1 MIKKQTI
8 MEDSK
13 PKYEVFVV
21 NTAQYYTL
29 HTKKYG
35 LRKKWQPTDQNEI
48 RSFIPGTILEVYV
61 KEGQEVPAG
70 EKLLKYEAMKMQ
82 TILEMPFTGTI
93 KEVNVSVGD
102 KVRKDQLMILLEE

>member
-1 MIKKQTI
+1 MQ
-8 MEDSK
+8 ENK

-35 LRKKWQPTDQNEI
+35 MRKRWQPIDLNEI
-48 RSFIPGTILEVYV
+48 RSFIPGTILEIYV
-61 KEGQEVPAG
+61 KAGQEVPAG
-70 EKLLKYEAMKMQ
+70 DKLIKYEAMKMQ

-93 KEVNVSVGD
+93 KEVFVNEGD

>member
-1 MIKKQTI
+1 
-8 MEDSK
+8 MEENK

-35 LRKKWQPTDQNEI
+35 LRKKWQPVDPNEV

-61 KEGQEVPAG
+61 KAGQEVPAG
-70 EKLLKYEAMKMQ
+70 DSLLKYEAMKME
-82 TILEMPFTGTI
+82 TIVEMPFTGI
-93 KEVNVSVGD
+93 VKEVLVSDGD
-102 KVRKDQLMILLEE
+102 KVRKNQLMILLDEIPE

>member
-1 MIKKQTI
+1 
-8 MEDSK
+8 MEDNK

-29 HTKKYG
+29 LTKKFA
-35 LRKKWQPTDQNEI
+35 LRKKWQPIDQNEI

-70 EKLLKYEAMKMQ
+70 EKLIKYEAMKMQ
-82 TILEMPFTGTI
+82 TILEMPFSGTV
-93 KEVNVSVGD
+93 KEVNISVGD
-102 KVRKDQLMILLEE
+102 KVRKDQLMILIE

>member
-1 MIKKQTI
+1 

-35 LRKKWQPTDQNEI
+35 LRKKWQPADLNEI

-61 KEGQEVPAG
+61 KAGDDVQEG
-70 EKLLKYEAMKMQ
+70 EKLIKYESMKMQ
-82 TILEMPFTGTI
+82 TILEMPFAGTV
-93 KEVNVSVGD
+93 KEVLIAVGD
-102 KVRKDQLMILLEE
+102 KVRKDQLMILLEELAEEVN

>member
-1 MIKKQTI
+1 
-8 MEDSK
+8 MEENK

-35 LRKKWQPTDQNEI
+35 LRKKWQPVDMNEV

-61 KEGQEVPAG
+61 KVGQDVPAG
-70 EKLLKYEAMKMQ
+70 DRLLKYEAMKMQ
-82 TILEMPFTGTI
+82 TILEMLL
-93 KEVNVSVGD
+93 
-102 KVRKDQLMILLEE
+102 RLLALLELVYLQESLLSLKVI

>member
-1 MIKKQTI
+1 
-8 MEDSK
+8 MEANK

-35 LRKKWQPTDQNEI
+35 MRKNWQPVDQNEV

-61 KEGQEVPAG
+61 KTGQEVPAG
-70 EKLLKYEAMKMQ
+70 DKLIKYEAMKMQ
-82 TILEMPFTGTI
+82 TILEMPFSGKI
-93 KEVNVSVGD
+93 KEVLVSVGD
-102 KVRKDQLMILLEE
+102 KVRKDQLMIVIEE

>member
-1 MIKKQTI
+1 
-8 MEDSK
+8 MEENK

-35 LRKKWQPTDQNEI
+35 MRKRWQPADLNEI

-61 KEGQEVPAG
+61 KSGQEVHVG
-70 EKLLKYEAMKMQ
+70 DKLLKYEAMKMQ
-82 TILEMPFTGTI
+82 TILEMPFAGTV
-93 KEVNVSVGD
+93 KEVLVSEGD
-102 KVRKDQLMILLEE
+102 KVRKDQLMIQLEELAE